1 MSKHGKPRALVIV
14 GAGASVEFGIPGT
27 IGFGELIDDAV
38 RNDAW
43 CSRTGGTDVYFEIR
57 DQLLSYYQSNA
68 EAHFERVYH
77 VLHELGTLRL
87 TPGAIP
93 KFRPVM
99 YPFIKLQKPYEDM
112 ALRSAAQAML
122 QAIYT
127 TCSGLC
133 GSPKVALDSLKAILS
148 ILEDRFV
155 PRIYTTNY
163 DDFLQQSGTDNYVT
177 GFTRAIG
184 NCQLFDPEDYWSDWD
199 RPGCFHIHG
208 SVRMGFPHSRSGGIN
223 IGEIGWFHSRADA
236 LPYGTFNGSGIDR
249 MDGTG
254 LMRSAIITGL
264 DKLGRLQQSPFAS
277 YYAGLAREAMEA
289 DVIFVLGSGLADL
302 HLNTWLKAARERN
315 PRAPLLF
322 VGYMPGTALDFYSS
336 IHFDNDPLG
345 ISLFHE
351 LHVDLANIPGSA
363 FNDSDGWTIAADG
376 TAAVWMS
383 GFQSFLSESDA
394 LNKALAKLGV
404 P

>member
-1 MSKHGKPRALVIV
+1 MSDQKRPRALVIV
-14 GAGASVEFGIPGT
+14 GAGASVEYGIPDT
-27 IGFGELIDDAV
+27 DGFGELIDDAV
-38 RNDAW
+38 RNDAY
-43 CSRTGGTDVYFEIR
+43 CRQTGGTDAYFDIK
-57 DQLLSYYQSNA
+57 DQLVDYYQEDS
-68 EAHFERVYH
+68 EAHFERMYH
-77 VLHELGTLRL
+77 VLHELSAFRL
-87 TPGAIP
+87 YPGAVP

-99 YPFIKLQKPYEDM
+99 YPFIKLQNAYGDR
-112 ALRSAAQAML
+112 ALRAAAQTML
-122 QAIYT
+122 EAIYAS
-127 TCSGLC
+127 CSQRC
-133 GSPKVALDSLKAILS
+133 ASPKIPLDPLKTFLS
-148 ILEDRFV
+148 TLESRFV

-163 DDFLQQSGTDNYVT
+163 DDFLQQAGADNYFT

-184 NCQLFDPEDYWSDWD
+184 DFHLFDPKSYWSNWD

-208 SVRMGFPHSRSGGIN
+208 SVRMGFPHPKSGGVE
-223 IGEIGWFHSRADA
+223 IGEIGWYASRENA
-236 LPYGTFNGSGIDR
+236 LPYASFNGTGIDR

-302 HLNTWLKAARERN
+302 HLNTWLKAARDRR

-322 VGYMPGTALDFYSS
+322 VGYMRGTPLDFYSN
-336 IHFDNDPLG
+336 IHFGNDPLG

-351 LHVDLANIPGSA
+351 LRVDLAHIPSSA
-363 FNDSDGWTIAADG
+363 FNSHDGWTISADD

-383 GFQSFLSESDA
+383 GFQAFLNAPEA
-394 LNKALAKLGV
+394 LQIVMEKLGV
-404 P
+404 S

>member
-14 GAGASVEFGIPGT
+14 GAGASVEYGIPGT
-27 IGFGELIDDAV
+27 IGFGELIDEAI

-43 CSRTGGTDVYFEIR
+43 CVKTGGADAYFDIKE
-57 DQLLSYYQSNA
+57 QLLSYYQSTA

-77 VLHELGTLRL
+77 VLHELGALRL

-99 YPFIKLQKPYEDM
+99 HPFIEPQKPYEDG

-122 QAIYT
+122 QVIYT
-127 TCSGLC
+127 KCSERC
-133 GSPKVALDSLKAILS
+133 ASPKVPLDPLKAFLS
-148 ILEDRFV
+148 ALEDRFV

-163 DDFLQQSGTDNYVT
+163 DDFLQQSGAENYFT
-177 GFTRAIG
+177 GFTKTNG
-184 NCQLFDPEDYWSDWD
+184 NCLLFDPEAYWSNWGK
-199 RPGCFHIHG
+199 PGCFHIHG
-208 SVRMGFPHSRSGGIN
+208 SVRMGFPHPKAGGTYIDD
-223 IGEIGWFHSRADA
+223 IGWFSSREDA
-236 LPYGTFNGSGIDR
+236 MPYATFNGSDIDR

-254 LMRSAIITGL
+254 LTRSAIIAGL

-302 HLNTWLKAARERN
+302 HLNTWLKAARERT
-315 PRAPLLF
+315 PPAPLLY
-322 VGYMPGTALDFYSS
+322 VGYMPGTALDIYSRIQFES
-336 IHFDNDPLG
+336 DPLD
-345 ISLFHE
+345 ISLFHD
-351 LHVDLANIPGSA
+351 LHIDLASLPESA
-363 FNDSDGWTIAADG
+363 INEDSGWTIGANK

-383 GFQSFLSESDA
+383 GFQSFLGGSDA
-394 LNKALAKLGV
+394 LSMILARIGA